1 VGYGKEAENEI
12 ELSWHYRYSLSPM
25 LKPVVAPEIPSDD
38 HSLDGERRLP
48 DCGHIPCA
56 ALNLPGFG
64 RFTWCFIA
72 IFVLILVQG
81 CGLPKPTREPGK
93 DLEMPGA
100 WTSAQAD
107 NQGPVAFG
115 WLAEFEDPNM
125 ERLVAEAIERNRD
138 LRVAAA
144 RLRRAQE
151 GMIIGRATRL
161 PRVDA
166 SGSGS
171 YSETRFDDGTG
182 DLEPWVNAKSSR
194 LSASASWEVDLWGRL
209 ANLHHATIE
218 DYHAEAASFR
228 GARLSLAANTA
239 KAWCNLIAAR
249 QQVELARQTRDSF
262 LENYR
267 ITEGNNKA
275 GDTSSTALAVKFG
288 RNQVASAERA
298 LISRE
303 LARDEARRFLELL
316 LGRYPASALEAR
328 DELPKLGQAVP
339 AGLPSELL
347 MRRPDL
353 AAAGARLRASA
364 ERASAARKALLP
376 AIDLSAGGSS
386 TGASLELQDLIKD
399 PVQIAWSVAT
409 SLTAPIYRGGALR
422 ARARQALAT
431 NEAAIAT
438 FSDIALRAF
447 REVESA
453 LAREHSLAAQ
463 ERFLSTE
470 LEQADLAETQVYRE
484 SREGTVDI
492 LSVLEAQRRAFNARN
507 AMISLRNGRI
517 QNRIDLHLALGGDFD
532 TAPFSSTEEHV
543 AASAEQGV
551 SLEAELSDLNNPV
564 TERL

>member
-1 VGYGKEAENEI
+1 
-12 ELSWHYRYSLSPM
+12 M
-25 LKPVVAPEIPSDD
+25 LKSSFLAPEIPSDD
-38 HSLDGERRLP
+38 QSLDYERRLAG
-48 DCGHIPCA
+48 CGHMPCA
-56 ALNLPGFG
+56 APCLPVLGLFA
-64 RFTWCFIA
+64 WCFIT

-81 CGLPKPTREPGK
+81 CGLPKPTQEPGK

-107 NQGPVAFG
+107 NQGEVAFG
-115 WLAEFEDPNM
+115 WLSEFEDPNM
-125 ERLVAEAIERNRD
+125 ERLVAEAIEHNRD
-138 LRVAAA
+138 LRAAAA
-144 RLRRAQE
+144 RLRAVQE
-151 GMIIGRATRL
+151 GMIRGRAA
-161 PRVDA
+161 RVPWVNA
-166 SGSGS
+166 SGAGS
-171 YSETRFDDGTG
+171 YSETRFDDGAG
-182 DLEPWVNAKSSR
+182 NLEPSVNDKSSR
-194 LSASASWEVDLWGRL
+194 LSASASWELDLWGRL

-239 KAWCNLIAAR
+239 KAWCNLITAR

-262 LENYR
+262 LGNYR

-303 LARDEARRFLELL
+303 LARDEAQRFLELL
-316 LGRYPASALEAR
+316 LGRYPASALEGR
-328 DELPKLGQAVP
+328 DELPELGHAVP

-353 AAAGARLRASA
+353 AAAAARLRASA

-422 ARARQALAT
+422 AQARQALAA
-431 NEAAIAT
+431 NEVAIAS

-463 ERFLSTE
+463 ERFLATE
-470 LEQADLAETQVYRE
+470 LQQADLAEAQVYRE
-484 SREGTVDI
+484 SSEGTVDI

-507 AMISLRNGRI
+507 TMISLRNGRI

-532 TAPFSSTEEHV
+532 TAPSSSVEGQV
-543 AASAEQGV
+543 AASVEQGV
-551 SLEAELSDLNNPV
+551 SLKADLSDSNNPV